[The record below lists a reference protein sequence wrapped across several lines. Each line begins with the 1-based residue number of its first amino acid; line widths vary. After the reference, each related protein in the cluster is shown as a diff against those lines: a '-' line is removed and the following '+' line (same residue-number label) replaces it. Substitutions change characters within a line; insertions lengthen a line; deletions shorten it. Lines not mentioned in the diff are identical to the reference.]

1 MLLLQPFLIGT
12 IARTRQL
19 WVMTAEILLEA
30 KRAEP
35 VPRRGCL
42 AYQANP
48 VSRQR
53 GRTTAMKLTMI
64 VLATAIAVSS
74 TGALAAGRGGAGG
87 TYSGSITGSPA
98 TGSSTSFPRSTLS
111 PGTTTGMGMG
121 ATTGDRLDPANSGNF
136 NRCRGIM
143 VPPNPTPAGH
153 PTAVP
158 PC

>member
-1 MLLLQPFLIGT
+1 RRPEPLVPRVQLAPPAKMFALDQSPEQFVLLLQLFLIGT

-53 GRTTAMKLTMI
+53 GRTTAMKRTRRGW
-64 VLATAIAVSS
+64 ATAIAVTS
-74 TGALAAGRGGAGG
+74 TGTQA
-87 TYSGSITGSPA
+87 
-98 TGSSTSFPRSTLS
+98 
-111 PGTTTGMGMG
+111 
-121 ATTGDRLDPANSGNF
+121 
-136 NRCRGIM
+136 
-143 VPPNPTPAGH
+143 
-153 PTAVP
+153 
-158 PC
+158 